1 MTRKF
6 HKYNR
11 INLSID
17 NFALFYCP
25 SPPKLPAAP
34 LKAEH
39 QSFPDITYGT
49 LSGGSTM
56 TFFRDSRIDV
66 YQRVSYS
73 T

>member
-6 HKYNR
+6 HKYKR
-11 INLSID
+11 INLSIA

-34 LKAEH
+34 LMAKH
-39 QSFPDITYGT
+39 RSVSDITYGT

-66 YQRVSYS
+66 YQRVR
-73 T
+73 

>member
-11 INLSID
+11 INLSIA

-25 SPPKLPAAP
+25 SPPNLPAAP
-34 LKAEH
+34 LMAK
-39 QSFPDITYGT
+39 QRSVSDITYGT

-66 YQRVSYS
+66 YQRVR
-73 T
+73 

>member
-25 SPPKLPAAP
+25 SPPNLPAA
-34 LKAEH
+34 LRMTE
-39 QSFPDITYGT
+39 QRSVSDITYGT

-66 YQRVSYS
+66 YQRVR
-73 T
+73 